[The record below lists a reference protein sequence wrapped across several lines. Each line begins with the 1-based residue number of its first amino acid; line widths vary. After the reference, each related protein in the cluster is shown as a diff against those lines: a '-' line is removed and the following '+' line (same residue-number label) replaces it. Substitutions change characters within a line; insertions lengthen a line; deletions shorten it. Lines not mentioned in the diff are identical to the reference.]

1 MAGKNKRSGK
11 KPCEHTKRSHMNMC
25 VFDSTWEAS
34 EAFELD
40 HNAHVEAWVKN
51 DHLGFEILYIFA
63 GVVRK
68 YRPDFI
74 ISLKTGDLLIL
85 ETKGQETQRDKTKQR
100 FLDEWV
106 KAVNG
111 HGGFGKWSWA
121 GSRNPADVK
130 GILESVVQ
138 A

>member
-1 MAGKNKRSGK
+1 M
-11 KPCEHTKRSHMNMC
+11 
-25 VFDSTWEAS
+25 
-34 EAFELD
+34 
-40 HNAHVEAWVKN
+40 
-51 DHLGFEILYIFA
+51 
-63 GVVRK
+63 VRK

-111 HGGFGKWSWA
+111 DGGFGKWSWA
-121 GSRNPADVK
+121 VSRNPADVK